1 MHESDYYRV
10 GRNGVREM
18 VPVSDPADPLP
29 PTVMGGVLI
38 YDFLLELEKFSAD
51 PSHGGQFS
59 VEPRAPGAAVAWSV
73 HDSSTTLP
81 VHEGP
86 GEHIVSDHY
95 ANRSEGHAVEVE
107 PSPEVPVPALSK
119 YVEFEKVVIADSFSQ
134 ASGVKSDKSV
144 GETVNIRAVLKV
156 ITCNIVTVPR
166 VKIGVRF
173 CIPNHE

>member
-18 VPVSDPADPLP
+18 VPVSDPSDPLP

-59 VEPRAPGAAVAWSV
+59 VEPRAPGATVAWSV
-73 HDSSTTLP
+73 HDSSSTLP
-81 VHEGP
+81 VHDGP

-95 ANRSEGHAVEVE
+95 WFHGRVGGPASEVE
-107 PSPEVPVPALSK
+107 SAPEVPTPVLSK
-119 YVEFEKVVIADSFSQ
+119 YVEYEKVIIADSFSQ
-134 ASGVKSDKSV
+134 VSGVRSDKST
-144 GETVNIRAVLKV
+144 GETVNVRTVIKV
-156 ITCNIVTVPR
+156 S
-166 VKIGVRF
+166 KICHG
-173 CIPNHE
+173 HQ

>member
-59 VEPRAPGAAVAWSV
+59 VEPRAPGVAVAWSV
-73 HDSSTTLP
+73 HDSSSTLP

-86 GEHIVSDHY
+86 GESIVSDHY
-95 ANRSEGHAVEVE
+95 WFHGRVGGPVSEAA
-107 PSPEVPVPALSK
+107 PSPDVPVPTLSK
-119 YVEFEKVVIADSFSQ
+119 YVEYEKVVIADSSSQ
-134 ASGVKSDKSV
+134 VSGSKSVKST
-144 GETVNIRAVLKV
+144 GETVNLRTVLKV
-156 ITCNIVTVPR
+156 TA
-166 VKIGVRF
+166 
-173 CIPNHE
+173 